1 MPFQNIQDII
11 YLCIEM
17 DKAMTYIRC
26 ATYEDLPRLMEIYHA
41 ARGIMRDSGNH
52 RQWNDAYPSEGIVR
66 KDISDGVCRVL
77 CLKDEVSGEE
87 NVIAAMAFIEGPDPT
102 YDRIYTDESMNVE
115 TQWPDRNPY
124 HVIHRIAAIEPGH
137 NAAEVLINQGFGE
150 IKNSDGTAT
159 IRIDTHADNVIMHH
173 LLRKYGFAMCGV
185 IRLADGAPR
194 TAYIK
199 TVIK

>member
-1 MPFQNIQDII
+1 
-11 YLCIEM
+11 
-17 DKAMTYIRC
+17 
-26 ATYEDLPRLMEIYHA
+26 
-41 ARGIMRDSGNH
+41 
-52 RQWNDAYPSEGIVR
+52 
-66 KDISDGVCRVL
+66 
-77 CLKDEVSGEE
+77 
-87 NVIAAMAFIEGPDPT
+87 
-102 YDRIYTDESMNVE
+102 MNVE

-137 NAAEVLINQGFGE
+137 KAAEILINHGFDEMLHSG
-150 IKNSDGTAT
+150 GQAT